1 MSVGPEECVCY
12 QCLDLY
18 CWSNKVNERHLSIFV
33 SYIQVLCWIA
43 QNVTCTPV
51 MYIPV
56 THTGPVHDITC
67 TDRQHSQQLSNLLKK
82 CFTNS
87 IIIMNP
93 QKNCGESCFFVYKPS
108 LWIDRK
114 TAVSKNFLQTLIMI
128 MHPQKNCSVSKFFL
142 YNYHYHESTEKLQC
156 LNKITNSTISKNPQK
171 NCSVSIFFFF
181 FFTISTI
188 IMNPQKNCSVLNFF
202 LHTTIIMNL
211 QKNCSVSNFFF
222 L

>member
-1 MSVGPEECVCY
+1 MNGAFACLLITCTSVGPEECVRY

-18 CWSNKVNERHLSIFV
+18 CWSNKVNERHLSVFV

-67 TDRQHSQQLSNLLKK
+67 TDRQHSQQLSNLLKT

-93 QKNCGESCFFVYKPS
+93 QKNCGESCFFCLQTIIMNRQKNCC
-108 LWIDRK
+108 
-114 TAVSKNFLQTLIMI
+114 VSKKNLQTLIII
-128 MHPQKNCSVSKFFL
+128 MHPQKNCSVSHFF
-142 YNYHYHESTEKLQC
+142 
-156 LNKITNSTISKNPQK
+156 
-171 NCSVSIFFFF
+171 
-181 FFTISTI
+181 
-188 IMNPQKNCSVLNFF
+188 
-202 LHTTIIMNL
+202 
-211 QKNCSVSNFFF
+211 
-222 L
+222 